1 MRGLVIRSNF
11 AEIDRNSE
19 HLTALV
25 FTFTVRCPFGAEV
38 AASTS
43 FCAFTRDFVAEI
55 PDSPKGLTVPGTS
68 QGTPCPEQQTSFSPT
83 SDEQIPRQEAE
94 EGTSSLSNF
103 GDIQYSDAVSRAKE
117 NIERVEKINEES
129 GQRGRTWSIPVSP
142 QMQSKTPIWSG
153 RAQWQRQVR
162 EILNREE
169 GKNLCR
175 NHHTDPERVFA
186 VAVSMASFADLR
198 TGRRVTASREVL
210 AERAGVSLTVL
221 KRARRILA
229 ELGLAREMV
238 RGRFLRTLE
247 QWAAEAHHGRKQVK
261 ATSVWALVSP
271 KVVVLR
277 STHDHTATAP
287 SPARRYTKAA
297 PTAGEPHRSPYPQDA
312 SRGPQSV
319 ALSFGTCTSV
329 KKYKTTRA
337 SARRLDN
344 SHKQPREPRS
354 ISLQKAAAGLI
365 AHAPCLDTSEHIGA
379 VCEALRDH
387 CVDPERWSGR
397 DIAAALTEDTR
408 RRGWIWPTRD
418 SLKHPIRYLRWRLV
432 GIDWSLPSPTE
443 RAEAAKRLRD
453 AERHA
458 AAVAM
463 VERAEKAASE
473 RVRVTAMARIRSLLQ
488 DKRSK

>member
-25 FTFTVRCPFGAEV
+25 FTLTVRCPFGAEV
-38 AASTS
+38 AASTP
-43 FCAFTRDFVAEI
+43 FCAFTRDFLAEI

-68 QGTPCPEQQTSFSPT
+68 QGTPCPEQQTTFSTT
-83 SDEQIPRQEAE
+83 SDEQITRPEVENVA
-94 EGTSSLSNF
+94 SSLSNF
-103 GDIQYSDAVSRAKE
+103 GDIQYSDAVSLAKA
-117 NIERVEKINEES
+117 NIERVEKMNEKS
-129 GQRGRTWSIPVSP
+129 DQRGRTWSIPVSS

-169 GKNLCR
+169 GKSLCR

-210 AERAGVSLTVL
+210 AERAGVSVTVL
-221 KRARRILA
+221 KRARRVLA

-271 KVVVLR
+271 KVIVLR
-277 STHDHTATAP
+277 GTHDRTTPAL

-297 PTAGEPHRSPYPQDA
+297 PTLGEPHRPRYPQDA
-312 SRGPQSV
+312 SHGPQSV

-337 SARRLDN
+337 SARRPDD
-344 SHKQPREPRS
+344 SHRQPREPRP
-354 ISLQKAAAGLI
+354 ISLQRAAASLI
-365 AHAPCLDTSEHIGA
+365 LHTPCLDTGEHIGA
-379 VCEALRDH
+379 VCDALRDH
-387 CVDPERWSGR
+387 YVDPERWTGR
-397 DIAAALTEDTR
+397 DIALALTEDTR

-418 SLKHPIRYLRWRLV
+418 SLKHPVRYLRWRLAA
-432 GIDWSLPSPTE
+432 IDWSLPSPTE
-443 RAEAAKRLRD
+443 RAEAAKRHRD
-453 AERHA
+453 AERRA
-458 AAVAM
+458 AAAALT
-463 VERAEKAASE
+463 ERAEKAASE
-473 RVRVTAMARIRSLLQ
+473 GVRVTAMARIRKLLQ